1 MKAIIYA
8 GIGLF
13 SVASVYGVVDY
24 YSTQKKGTLDRLY
37 KEPQE
42 VVVTETPVVVDN
54 PAPVNATKTNVVN
67 TVAVSKVVKKIKRQ
81 KRTIRLD
88 DFSRSRIPDP
98 VVMEPEKPVAP
109 VKGEPL
115 IKE

>member
-13 SVASVYGVVDY
+13 SAASVYGVVDY
-24 YSTQKKGTLDRLY
+24 YSTQKKGTLDKLY

-54 PAPVNATKTNVVN
+54 PAPVDVSKTNVVN
-67 TVAVSKVVKKIKRQ
+67 KVAVSKAVKKIKRRR
-81 KRTIRLD
+81 RTISLD
-88 DFSRSRIPDP
+88 DFSRSRIPDR
-98 VVMEPEKPVAP
+98 VVIEAEKPVAP
-109 VKGEPL
+109 VKEEP
-115 IKE
+115 KKDQ